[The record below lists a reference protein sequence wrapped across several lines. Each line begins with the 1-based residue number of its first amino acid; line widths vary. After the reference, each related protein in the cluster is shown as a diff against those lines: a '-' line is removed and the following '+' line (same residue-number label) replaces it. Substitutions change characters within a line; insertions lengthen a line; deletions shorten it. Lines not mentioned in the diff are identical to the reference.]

1 MGIETFKFHIIKF
14 GAMKDDD
21 TGLLSKSSMKFYK
34 LKNKAKTK

>member
-1 MGIETFKFHIIKF
+1 
-14 GAMKDDD
+14 MKDDD